1 VTALPFLSKESIVLK
16 ATQTAA
22 KQLLAIGSVIC
33 AALVAPAALAAD
45 NVIMRINFTPWG
57 MHAPYLGG
65 KAQGIYAK
73 EGIDL
78 EIRPPSGGQQNEVFI
93 GSGREHFGVANID
106 SFVKARASGVP
117 VVAIMADQPDPPF
130 AVITLK
136 KSGIADPK
144 QLKGKKLSWFQ
155 TNVQAQIDPLL
166 KAGSLTRKD
175 LEFVNVARGAEVQ
188 MLAAGQV
195 DAIYGF
201 SYGQAL
207 TLEEKGFPVNVMAV
221 KDYGLNNYGSVIYTS
236 EQLLKSNPDLV
247 KRFVRATLKSL
258 LWTKDHMEQAVA
270 EVVKV
275 SPDREL
281 KLETR
286 KLGIIYGLYKSPDY
300 RERFGMMSDAK
311 WKETIEVFS
320 EAIPRKPAPQEM
332 YTNKILE
339 SVDEAR
345 QLSAAIQ
352 KAK

>member
-1 VTALPFLSKESIVLK
+1 LFNAIRSVQRVLAVGALLGASILS
-16 ATQTAA
+16 A
-22 KQLLAIGSVIC
+22 G
-33 AALVAPAALAAD
+33 PAAAAD
-45 NVIMRINFTPWG
+45 QVVMRINFTPWG
-57 MHAPYLGG
+57 MHAPYFGG

-73 EGIDL
+73 EGIELD
-78 EIRPPSGGQQNEVFI
+78 IRPPSGGQQNEVFI
-93 GSGREHFGVANID
+93 GSGREQFGVANID

-136 KSGIADPK
+136 KSGITKPE
-144 QLKGKKLSWFQ
+144 QLKGKKISWFQ
-155 TNVQAQIDPLL
+155 TNVIAQMDPLL
-166 KAGSLTRKD
+166 KAAGLTRKD

-188 MLAAGQV
+188 MVAAGQV

-207 TLEEKGFPVNVMAV
+207 TLEDKGFPVNVMAV
-221 KDYGLNNYGSVIYTS
+221 RDYGLSNYGSVVYTS

-247 KRFVRATLKSL
+247 KRFLRATLKSL
-258 LWTKDHMEQAVA
+258 MWTKDHMQDAVA

-300 RERFGMMSDAK
+300 RERFGVMNDAK

-320 EAIPRKPAPQEM
+320 EAIPRKPPPQEM

-339 SVDEAR
+339 SLDESK
-345 QLSAAIQ
+345 QLAQMLQ
-352 KAK
+352 K

>member
-1 VTALPFLSKESIVLK
+1 MLKTTHRAARRIFALGTLLCASMI
-16 ATQTAA
+16 AA
-22 KQLLAIGSVIC
+22 S
-33 AALVAPAALAAD
+33 PASAAD
-45 NVIMRINFTPWG
+45 SVVMRINFTPWG

-93 GSGREHFGVANID
+93 GSGREQFGLANID
-106 SFVKARASGVP
+106 SFVKARASGIP
-117 VVAIMADQPDPPF
+117 VIAIMADQPDPPF

-136 KSGIADPK
+136 KSGISEPK

-166 KAGSLTRKD
+166 KAGGLTRKD
-175 LEFVNVARGAEVQ
+175 VEFVNLARGAEVQ
-188 MLAAGQV
+188 MVAAGQV

-207 TLEEKGFPVNVMAV
+207 TLEDKGFPVNVMAV
-221 KDYGLNNYGSVIYTS
+221 RDYGLSNYGSVIYTS

-258 LWTKDHMEQAVA
+258 MWTKDHMQEAVA

-275 SPDREL
+275 SPDRDL

-286 KLGIIYGLYKSPDY
+286 KLGIIYGGYKSPDY

-311 WKETIEVFS
+311 WKETIDVFS
-320 EAIPRKPAPQEM
+320 EAIPRKPSPKEM
-332 YTNKILE
+332 YTNQILE
-339 SVDEAR
+339 SLDEAK
-345 QLSAAIQ
+345 QLAQMLQGAS
-352 KAK
+352 K